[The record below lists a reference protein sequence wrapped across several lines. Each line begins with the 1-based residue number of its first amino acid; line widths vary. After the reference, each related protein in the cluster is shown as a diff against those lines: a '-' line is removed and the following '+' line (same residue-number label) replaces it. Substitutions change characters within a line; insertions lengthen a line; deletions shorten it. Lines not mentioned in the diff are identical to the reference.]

1 MTREQW
7 LLRAL
12 ALVSAHLYATSQS
25 VVPDAV
31 RVSCGFPG
39 GRGSGLKA
47 IGQCWPTELSAD
59 QTTEIFISPT
69 IADPVEVLAI
79 LVHEAVH
86 AAVGCKHGHK
96 APFKRVAV
104 AAGLEGKMTSTH
116 ASDALKVTLTG
127 WLESLGDYPHASL
140 SMSGRKKQSTRL
152 VKCTCSS
159 CGYIARTTQKWI
171 DASGAPL
178 CNCQSEDDHIYTQMT
193 IEGQEDDD
201 E

>member
-25 VVPDAV
+25 VVPETV

-39 GRGSGLKA
+39 GRGAGLKA

-59 QTTEIFISPT
+59 QTTEIFISP
-69 IADPVEVLAI
+69 VLANPI
-79 LVHEAVH
+79 DVLAVLVHEAVH

-96 APFKRVAV
+96 APFRRVAV
-104 AAGLEGKMTSTH
+104 LAGLEGKMTATV
-116 ASDALKVTLTG
+116 ASEGLKATLQG
-127 WLESLGDYPHASL
+127 WLDSLGIYPHATL

-152 VKCTCSS
+152 VKCECLS
-159 CGYIARTTQKWI
+159 CKMIVRTTQKWL
-171 DASGAPL
+171 DQTGAPMCA
-178 CNCQSEDDHIYTQMT
+178 CNGNVMSIAGQDSD
-193 IEGQEDDD
+193 EGDGE
-201 E
+201 